1 VTIVVSVVVAVV
13 VPPGPIILLLLR
25 LEFAEIAVRVAMG
38 FIRPAIVVNH
48 FVVVPHV
55 IVGVIRV
62 VNTIGVVF
70 AACDSGE

>member
-1 VTIVVSVVVAVV
+1 MISVVVAVV
-13 VPPGPIILLLLR
+13 VPPSPIILLLLR
-25 LEFAEIAVRVAMG
+25 LEFAEVAVRVAMG
-38 FIRPAIVVNH
+38 FIRPPIVVNH

-62 VNTIGVVF
+62 VNTIRMVC